1 MTVACFL
8 VAYALCFVTGQGPK
22 MLQRTIGRYIQET
35 ISAEQEK
42 LKEELK
48 QDLSDTD
55 LDALKKKYSKYVE

>member
-1 MTVACFL
+1 
-8 VAYALCFVTGQGPK
+8 
-22 MLQRTIGRYIQET
+22 MLQRVIRRYVQET
-35 ISAEQEK
+35 ISEEGGK

>member
-1 MTVACFL
+1 
-8 VAYALCFVTGQGPK
+8 